1 MLDTVM
7 SLRDYF
13 RRVGRV
19 CDSADPATDLVRVLL
34 RPSRSAADALRATV
48 LDVCLAFFA
57 LLIVFLWSALDAVVT
72 ASRWAGRARERELC
86 DHNRE

>member
-34 RPSRSAADALRATV
+34 RPSRCAGIYK
-48 LDVCLAFFA
+48 
-57 LLIVFLWSALDAVVT
+57 LLSDLNVFGNRYLP
-72 ASRWAGRARERELC
+72 LC
-86 DHNRE
+86 DKARGKTPVFIFAEASVII